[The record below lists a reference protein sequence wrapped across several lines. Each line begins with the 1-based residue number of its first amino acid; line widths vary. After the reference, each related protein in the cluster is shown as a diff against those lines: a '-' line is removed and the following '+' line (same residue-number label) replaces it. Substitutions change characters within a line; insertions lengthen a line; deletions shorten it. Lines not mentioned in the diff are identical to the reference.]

1 MNRMKLLSVMLSAL
15 FATSL
20 GVVCAQEPPLP
31 AKTETPTPSP
41 SARPQLD
48 IPDIPLAVDPPQL
61 VPNTSPVPSVGG
73 GTAEKVPAL
82 SELDAAFKR
91 SPLGQAE
98 EEHRLHIEWRKL
110 QNRTAHDPEVVE
122 AKEFAGK
129 ARTDLE
135 KRERLRAY
143 YNIFY
148 GKMQALADSSELK
161 RYLEAKKTGLV
172 AGLAQPRVRPAPS
185 PRRKPT
191 P

>member
-1 MNRMKLLSVMLSAL
+1 MKFLLLTAFAL
-15 FATSL
+15 LAASL
-20 GVVCAQEPPLP
+20 CVVRAQEPPLP

-61 VPNTSPVPSVGG
+61 VPNTSPAPSAAGE
-73 GTAEKVPAL
+73 TAPTEKVPAL

-91 SPLGQAE
+91 SPLGKAE

-110 QNRTAHDPEVVE
+110 QNRTAHDPEVVA

-135 KRERLRAY
+135 KRDRLRAY
-143 YNIFY
+143 YNVFY
-148 GKMQALADSSELK
+148 AHMQALADSPELK
-161 RYLEAKKTGLV
+161 RYLEEKKKALL
-172 AGLAQPRVRPAPS
+172 AGLAQPRVRPEPS
-185 PRRKPT
+185 ARPSAT